1 VQPKLSSIKFSV
13 EDRKSQIEL
22 LSNTEFDLL
31 VIGGGITGAGIA
43 LDAAQR
49 GLKVALLEK
58 KDYAW
63 GTSSRSTKLIH
74 GGLRYL
80 KQMEFKLV
88 QEVGTE
94 RAIVHRNARHIVVPE
109 KMLLP
114 ITEGGSLSKNMSAW
128 ALWVYD
134 WLAGVDKSERKKML
148 NAADTAMAEPLLRKE
163 GLKAGGLYFEY
174 RTDDARLTAEILKTA
189 VEFGAICLNYAEING
204 FEYDSG
210 NLIKKAKVKDN
221 LQGSAFSVNAK
232 IFVNAA
238 GPWVDNLRA
247 FDTDGVKGK
256 RLHLSKGVHLV
267 IPFEKLALK
276 QSVYFDV
283 KADKRMIFAIPRD
296 SITYLGTTD
305 TNFSGDINNPEAS
318 AQDAAYV
325 IAAVNEMF
333 PSADL
338 KVEDVISSWAGLR
351 PLIHQDGKSVS
362 ELSRKDEIFLS
373 KSGLI
378 SIAGGKLT
386 GYRKMAEKVVNLV
399 SKKLGRKVAC
409 GTKNLKLSGADFE
422 TNEALDRFFNLRCG
436 QAKQISASHQ
446 EIKSLL
452 NRYGANIDLI
462 IANAFELYQQ
472 ESDPSKRL
480 LLAELYYCIEY
491 EQVASL
497 CDFLIRRSGRL
508 YFNRPELENQY
519 HFIAEAM
526 AKKLNWTSTETAEN
540 MLEFETEYKR
550 VLAFKNSE
558 TV

>member
-1 VQPKLSSIKFSV
+1 MQPKLSSIKFSV

-134 WLAGVDKSERKKML
+134 WLAAVDKSERKKML

-210 NLIKKAKVKDN
+210 NLIKKAKVIDN

-267 IPFEKLALK
+267 
-276 QSVYFDV
+276 
-283 KADKRMIFAIPRD
+283 
-296 SITYLGTTD
+296 
-305 TNFSGDINNPEAS
+305 
-318 AQDAAYV
+318 
-325 IAAVNEMF
+325 
-333 PSADL
+333 
-338 KVEDVISSWAGLR
+338 
-351 PLIHQDGKSVS
+351 
-362 ELSRKDEIFLS
+362 FL
-373 KSGLI
+373 
-378 SIAGGKLT
+378 
-386 GYRKMAEKVVNLV
+386 
-399 SKKLGRKVAC
+399 
-409 GTKNLKLSGADFE
+409 
-422 TNEALDRFFNLRCG
+422 
-436 QAKQISASHQ
+436 
-446 EIKSLL
+446 
-452 NRYGANIDLI
+452 
-462 IANAFELYQQ
+462 
-472 ESDPSKRL
+472 
-480 LLAELYYCIEY
+480 
-491 EQVASL
+491 
-497 CDFLIRRSGRL
+497 
-508 YFNRPELENQY
+508 
-519 HFIAEAM
+519 
-526 AKKLNWTSTETAEN
+526 
-540 MLEFETEYKR
+540 
-550 VLAFKNSE
+550 
-558 TV
+558 

>member
-134 WLAGVDKSERKKML
+134 WLAAVDKSERKKML

-267 IPFEKLALK
+267 IPFEKLPLK

-305 TNFSGDINNPEAS
+305 TNYSGDIDNPEAS
-318 AQDAAYV
+318 AQDAAYI

-422 TNEALDRFFNLRCG
+422 TNETLDRFFNLRCG
-436 QAKQISASHQ
+436 QAKQISASQQ

-462 IANAFELYQQ
+462 LANAFELYQQ

>member
-189 VEFGAICLNYAEING
+189 VEFGAICLNYAEITG

-247 FDTDGVKGK
+247 FDRDGVKGK

-267 IPFEKLALK
+267 IPFEKLPLK

-318 AQDAAYV
+318 AQDAAYI

-462 IANAFELYQQ
+462 LANAFELYQQ

>member
-1 VQPKLSSIKFSV
+1 MQPKLSSIKFTV

-94 RAIVHRNARHIVVPE
+94 RAIVHRNARHIIVPE

-134 WLAGVDKSERKKML
+134 WLAAVDKSERKKML

-210 NLIKKAKVKDN
+210 SLIKKAKVIDN
-221 LQGSAFSVNAK
+221 LHGSTFSVNAK

-305 TNFSGDINNPEAS
+305 TNYSGDIDNPEAS
-318 AQDAAYV
+318 AQDAAYI
-325 IAAVNEMF
+325 IAAVNKMF

-399 SKKLGRKVAC
+399 SKKLGRNVAC

-436 QAKQISASHQ
+436 QAKQISASHR

-472 ESDPSKRL
+472 EPDPSKRL

-526 AKKLNWTSTETAEN
+526 AKKLNWTSTEIAEN
-540 MLEFETEYKR
+540 ILEFETEYKR

>member
-1 VQPKLSSIKFSV
+1 
-13 EDRKSQIEL
+13 
-22 LSNTEFDLL
+22 
-31 VIGGGITGAGIA
+31 
-43 LDAAQR
+43 
-49 GLKVALLEK
+49 
-58 KDYAW
+58 
-63 GTSSRSTKLIH
+63 
-74 GGLRYL
+74 
-80 KQMEFKLV
+80 
-88 QEVGTE
+88 
-94 RAIVHRNARHIVVPE
+94 
-109 KMLLP
+109 
-114 ITEGGSLSKNMSAW
+114 
-128 ALWVYD
+128 
-134 WLAGVDKSERKKML
+134 
-148 NAADTAMAEPLLRKE
+148 MAEPLLRKE
-163 GLKAGGLYFEY
+163 GIKAGGLYFEY

-247 FDTDGVKGK
+247 FDRDGVKGK

-318 AQDAAYV
+318 AQDAAYI

-462 IANAFELYQQ
+462 LANAFELYQQ

>member
-1 VQPKLSSIKFSV
+1 MQPKLSSIKFSV

-134 WLAGVDKSERKKML
+134 WLAAVDKSERKKML

-267 IPFEKLALK
+267 IPFEKLPLK

-305 TNFSGDINNPEAS
+305 TNYSGDIDNPEAS
-318 AQDAAYV
+318 AQDAAYI

-422 TNEALDRFFNLRCG
+422 TNETLDRFFNLRCG
-436 QAKQISASHQ
+436 QAKQISASQQ

-462 IANAFELYQQ
+462 LANAFELYQQ

>member
-1 VQPKLSSIKFSV
+1 MQPKLSSIKFSV

-134 WLAGVDKSERKKML
+134 WLAAVDKSERKKML
-148 NAADTAMAEPLLRKE
+148 NAANTAMAEPLLRKE

-189 VEFGAICLNYAEING
+189 VEFGAICLNYAEITG
-204 FEYDSG
+204 FEYNSG
-210 NLIKKAKVKDN
+210 NLIKKAKVIDN
-221 LQGSAFSVNAK
+221 LQGSAFSVNAR

-238 GPWVDNLRA
+238 GPWVDKLRT
-247 FDTDGVKGK
+247 FDRDGVKGK

-267 IPFEKLALK
+267 IPFEKLPLK

-305 TNFSGDINNPEAS
+305 TNFSGDINKPEAS
-318 AQDAAYV
+318 AQDAAYI

-333 PSADL
+333 PTADL

-436 QAKQISASHQ
+436 QAKQVSTNLQ
-446 EIKSLL
+446 ELKSLL

-472 ESDPSKRL
+472 ESNPSKRL

>member
-1 VQPKLSSIKFSV
+1 MQPKLSSIKFSV

-22 LSNTEFDLL
+22 LSNSEFDLL

-88 QEVGTE
+88 HEVGTE
-94 RAIVHRNARHIVVPE
+94 RAIVHHNARHIVIPE

-114 ITEGGSLSKNMSAW
+114 ITEGGSLSKNLSAW

-134 WLAGVDKSERKKML
+134 WLAGVDKNERKKML
-148 NAADTAMAEPLLRKE
+148 PAADTATAEPLLRKE

-189 VEFGAICLNYAEING
+189 VEFGAICLNYAEIKG
-204 FEYDSG
+204 FEYDD
-210 NLIKKAKVKDN
+210 NNFIKRARVTDN
-221 LQGSAFSVNAK
+221 LNSLDFSVNAK
-232 IFVNAA
+232 VFVNAA
-238 GPWVDNLRA
+238 GPWVDKLRA

-256 RLHLSKGVHLV
+256 RLQLSKGVHLV
-267 IPFEKLALK
+267 IPFKKLPLK

-305 TNFSGDINNPEAS
+305 TNYGGNIDEPEAT
-318 AQDAAYV
+318 AQDAAY
-325 IAAVNEMF
+325 ILSAVNDMF
-333 PSADL
+333 PTVDL
-338 KVEDVISSWAGLR
+338 KIEDVISSWAGLR

-399 SKKLGRKVAC
+399 TKKLGRKVAC

-422 TNEALDRFFNLRCG
+422 NNEDLERFFNLRCG
-436 QAKQISASHQ
+436 QAKQVSTNHQ
-446 EIKSLL
+446 ELKSLL

-462 IANAFELYQQ
+462 IANAYELYQQ
-472 ESDPSKRL
+472 EPDPTKRL
-480 LLAELYYCIEY
+480 LLAELYYCIDY
-491 EQVASL
+491 EQVARL

-526 AKKLNWTSTETAEN
+526 AKKLNWSSAEITEN
-540 MLEFETEYKR
+540 ILEFETEYKR
-550 VLAFKNSE
+550 VLAFKNSDI
-558 TV
+558 V

>member
-134 WLAGVDKSERKKML
+134 WLAAVDKSERKKML
-148 NAADTAMAEPLLRKE
+148 NAANTAMAEPLLRKE

-189 VEFGAICLNYAEING
+189 VEFGAICLNYAEITG
-204 FEYDSG
+204 FEYNSG
-210 NLIKKAKVKDN
+210 NLIKKAKVIDN
-221 LQGSAFSVNAK
+221 LQGSAFSVNAR

-238 GPWVDNLRA
+238 GPWVDKLRT
-247 FDTDGVKGK
+247 FDRDGVKGK

-267 IPFEKLALK
+267 IPFEKLPLK

-305 TNFSGDINNPEAS
+305 TNFSGDINKPEAS
-318 AQDAAYV
+318 AQDAAYI

-333 PSADL
+333 PTADL

-436 QAKQISASHQ
+436 QAKQVSTNLQ
-446 EIKSLL
+446 ELKSLL

-472 ESDPSKRL
+472 ESNPSKRL

>member
-22 LSNTEFDLL
+22 LSNSEFDLL

-88 QEVGTE
+88 HEVGTE
-94 RAIVHRNARHIVVPE
+94 RAIVHHNARHIVIPE

-114 ITEGGSLSKNMSAW
+114 ITEGGSLSKNLSAW

-134 WLAGVDKSERKKML
+134 WLAGVDKNERKKML
-148 NAADTAMAEPLLRKE
+148 PAADTATAEPLLRKE

-189 VEFGAICLNYAEING
+189 VEFGAICLNYAEIKG
-204 FEYDSG
+204 FEYDD
-210 NLIKKAKVKDN
+210 NNFIKRARVTDN
-221 LQGSAFSVNAK
+221 LNSLDFSVNAK
-232 IFVNAA
+232 VFVNAA
-238 GPWVDNLRA
+238 GPWVDKLRA

-256 RLHLSKGVHLV
+256 RLQLSKGVHLV
-267 IPFEKLALK
+267 IPFKKLPLK

-305 TNFSGDINNPEAS
+305 TNYGGNIDEPEAT
-318 AQDAAYV
+318 AQDAAY
-325 IAAVNEMF
+325 ILSAVNDMF
-333 PSADL
+333 PTVDL
-338 KVEDVISSWAGLR
+338 KIEDVISSWAGLR

-399 SKKLGRKVAC
+399 TKKLGRKVAC

-422 TNEALDRFFNLRCG
+422 NNEDLERFFNLRCG
-436 QAKQISASHQ
+436 QAKQVSTNHQ
-446 EIKSLL
+446 ELKSLL

-462 IANAFELYQQ
+462 IANAYELYQQ
-472 ESDPSKRL
+472 EPDPTKRL
-480 LLAELYYCIEY
+480 LLAELYYCIDY
-491 EQVASL
+491 EQVARL

-526 AKKLNWTSTETAEN
+526 AKKLNWSSAEITEN
-540 MLEFETEYKR
+540 ILEFETEYKR
-550 VLAFKNSE
+550 VLAFKNSDI
-558 TV
+558 V

>member
-1 VQPKLSSIKFSV
+1 MQPKLSSIKFSV

-134 WLAGVDKSERKKML
+134 WLAAVDKSERKKML

-210 NLIKKAKVKDN
+210 NLIKKAKVIDN

-305 TNFSGDINNPEAS
+305 TNFSGDIDNPEVS
-318 AQDAAYV
+318 AQDAAYI

-436 QAKQISASHQ
+436 QAKQISASHR

-540 MLEFETEYKR
+540 VLEFETEYKR

-558 TV
+558 IV

>member
-1 VQPKLSSIKFSV
+1 MNPSLSSKKFSISERDSDIAKLSDS
-13 EDRKSQIEL
+13 
-22 LSNTEFDLL
+22 EFELL

-49 GLKVALLEK
+49 GLKVVLLEK

-80 KQMEFKLV
+80 KQMEFRLV
-88 QEVGTE
+88 HEVGTE

-114 ITEGGSLSKNMSAW
+114 IMEGGSLSKNMSSW

-134 WLAGVDKSERKKML
+134 WLAGVDSSERRKML
-148 NAADTAMAEPLLRKE
+148 NAADAAKAEPLLRRD

-174 RTDDARLTAEILKTA
+174 RTDDARLTAEVLKTA
-189 VEFGAICLNYAEING
+189 VNFGAICLNYAEIIG
-204 FEYDSG
+204 FEYNSE
-210 NLIKKAKVKDN
+210 NSIKTAVVKDKLNGKEFKVSAKV
-221 LQGSAFSVNAK
+221 
-232 IFVNAA
+232 IVNAA
-238 GPWVDNLRA
+238 GPWVDTLRA
-247 FDTDGVKGK
+247 LDKEGVSGK

-267 IPFEKLALK
+267 IPREKLPLK

-283 KADKRMIFAIPRD
+283 KTDKRMIFAIPRENV
-296 SITYLGTTD
+296 TYLGTTD
-305 TNFSGDINNPEAS
+305 TNYSGGIDNPEATAEDVS
-318 AQDAAYV
+318 Y
-325 IAAVNEMF
+325 ILAAVNEMF
-333 PSADL
+333 PRLSL
-338 KVEDVISSWAGLR
+338 KTEDVISTWSGLR

-362 ELSRKDEIFLS
+362 ELSRKDEIFMA

-399 SKKLGRKVAC
+399 CKKLDRKLDC
-409 GTKNLKLSGADFE
+409 GTKNLKLSGGDFE
-422 TNEALDRFFNLRCG
+422 TNEALDKFYNLRCG
-436 QAKQISASHQ
+436 QAKQISASQ
-446 EIKSLL
+446 QDIKLLL

-462 IANAFELYQQ
+462 IANAFDLYQR
-472 ESDPSKRL
+472 EADPIKRL

-491 EQVASL
+491 EQVARL

-508 YFNRPELENQY
+508 YFDRPALEGQY
-519 HFIAEAM
+519 HFVADAM
-526 AKKLNWTSTETAEN
+526 AKKLNWTADETKEN
-540 MLEFETEYKR
+540 INEFEAAYNS
-550 VLAFKNSE
+550 VLAFRNSE
-558 TV
+558 KA

>member
-221 LQGSAFSVNAK
+221 LQGSAFSVNAR

-267 IPFEKLALK
+267 IPFEKLPLK

-305 TNFSGDINNPEAS
+305 TNFNGDINNPEAS
-318 AQDAAYV
+318 AQDAAYI

-462 IANAFELYQQ
+462 LANAFELYQQ

-519 HFIAEAM
+519 HFIAEAI

>member
-94 RAIVHRNARHIVVPE
+94 RAIAHRNARHIVVPE

-189 VEFGAICLNYAEING
+189 VEFGAICLNYAEITG

-210 NLIKKAKVKDN
+210 NLIKKAKVIDN
-221 LQGSAFSVNAK
+221 LQGSAFSVNAR

-256 RLHLSKGVHLV
+256 RLHLSKGIHLV

-318 AQDAAYV
+318 AQDAAYI

-462 IANAFELYQQ
+462 LANAFELYQQ

-519 HFIAEAM
+519 HFIVEAM